1 MDQER
6 LERES
11 ERRACYIV
19 VGTNVL
25 DPARLSEEELIPAY
39 KVQGGVE
46 GGFRFLK
53 DPLFLASSV
62 LVKKPERIEDLS
74 FVMVVC
80 LLVYRLAEQRLR
92 KRLAESGQSI
102 PNQVGKPSI
111 NPTMRWVFQF
121 FEGIDILHIRS
132 STGYG
137 RMYFTLKPCTSK
149 CSAYSVPLPRTL
161 RCPNLKLRNVG
172 IIPPIGRNYR

>member
-1 MDQER
+1 
-6 LERES
+6 
-11 ERRACYIV
+11 
-19 VGTNVL
+19 
-25 DPARLSEEELIPAY
+25 
-39 KVQGGVE
+39 
-46 GGFRFLK
+46 
-53 DPLFLASSV
+53 
-62 LVKKPERIEDLS
+62 
-74 FVMVVC
+74 MVVC

-121 FEGIDILHIRS
+121 FEGIDILHVRS